1 MVNALSQS
9 AIQQL
14 GPWFHNLRLGPEG
27 EQTAPDHPLGDFPSV
42 FWQRFQHVL
51 PADLEGRTV
60 LDIGCNAGFYSFELK
75 KRGAGYVLG
84 IDHDERYLNQARY
97 ARQQLGLEVDFQQ
110 LEVYDVDRLNQQFD
124 VVLFLGVLYHL
135 RHPLYALE
143 KVAKLVRGQL
153 LFQTLERGSSELM
166 EVAPD
171 YSFEEREV
179 FWDQRFPRMYFIEG
193 KFAGDQTN
201 WWVPNAAASLAML
214 RSCGLRVVER
224 PCPEV
229 YLCEPTGGGA

>member
-1 MVNALSQS
+1 MRLRRSSLVNALSQS

-143 KVAKLVRGQL
+143 KVA
-153 LFQTLERGSSELM
+153 
-166 EVAPD
+166 
-171 YSFEEREV
+171 
-179 FWDQRFPRMYFIEG
+179 RMYFIEG